1 MKTSIFAVFSL
12 AAGCFATS
20 AVASSAVP
28 EAAIVSANSAIAFES
43 EAAVAYHRILTGEV
57 LPENYT
63 LQHYSYVFPN
73 SDDFQMMLSS
83 FREFKGFLGA
93 KVLDICLKQAR
104 SRKRCEAAAGNLLN
118 TYVEVSEGPVAG
130 ITFAS
135 WLYRLDG
142 DNWFDYDAA
151 QKVTLPYVASGDRK
165 LYLVKGWRPDKV
177 LVSKLTERDLPVVV
191 DMKEKTFTIW
201 TNELDD

>member
-1 MKTSIFAVFSL
+1 MKKSIFVLFSVVTGVFSL
-12 AAGCFATS
+12 S
-20 AVASSAVP
+20 AVAAPTIPESAF
-28 EAAIVSANSAIAFES
+28 VSANSAIAFES
-43 EAAVAYHRILTGEV
+43 EAAVAYHRVLTGDV

-63 LQHYSYVFPN
+63 IRHYSYVFPN
-73 SDDFQMMLSS
+73 SDDFQLLLSS
-83 FREFKGFLGA
+83 FRDFKGFVGA

-118 TYVEVSEGPVAG
+118 AYVEVLEGPVAA

-151 QKVTLPYVASGDRK
+151 HKVTVPYVASDERK
-165 LYLVKGWRPDKV
+165 LFLVKGWRPDKV
-177 LVSKLTERDLPVVV
+177 LVSKLTERDLPVVI
-191 DMKEKTFTIW
+191 DLKEKTFTIW
-201 TNELDD
+201 TSELDD